1 METSG
6 KQNRFSV
13 YSVWLD
19 INRAICEDFE
29 MNRMLVPSYRSS
41 ISEGCLKWLERI
53 GDAIL
58 KNNTKEINICLSNIA
73 HYSTEPIEAF
83 NNGRMPGAKEE
94 FLKPYYEFNQA
105 YLMLSVLL
113 EESLS

>member
-1 METSG
+1 MNTDP
-6 KQNRFSV
+6 QNRFSV
-13 YSVWLD
+13 YSIWQDVY
-19 INRAICEDFE
+19 RAIIEDFE
-29 MNRMLVPSYRSS
+29 MNRTSIPSYRSP

-58 KNNTKEINICLSNIA
+58 KNDTKEINVCLYNIA

-83 NNGRMPGAKEE
+83 NNGRMPGANED

-113 EESLS
+113 EDYPS